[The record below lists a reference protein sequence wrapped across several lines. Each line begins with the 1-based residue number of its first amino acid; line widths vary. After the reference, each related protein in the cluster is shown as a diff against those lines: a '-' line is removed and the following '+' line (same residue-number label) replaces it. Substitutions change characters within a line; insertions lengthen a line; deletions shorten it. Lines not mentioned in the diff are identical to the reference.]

1 LPYKQNLL
9 NDKVNTARLSVISN
23 SALIIIKLIA
33 GFATGSISIISEAI
47 HSSMDLVAS
56 VMAFY
61 SVKVS
66 SNPPDKQHPY
76 GHGKIENISG
86 VIEALLILIAS
97 IWIVYEST
105 KKFSHLTLGHSL
117 PAGIAVMLISAL
129 VNIIISRKLY
139 KVAKATDSV
148 ALEADALHLRADVW
162 TSLGVGISLFIV
174 WLTGLAILD
183 PIIAILVAIVILW
196 EAFTLLRSAFS
207 PLLDTKLPD
216 EEIDIIQNAIK
227 AASPEKVKF
236 HQLRTRKSGFR
247 KFIDLH
253 LEVPEELS
261 VKESHEICDRIE
273 KEIEQKIAGSEVVI
287 HVEPLPE

>member
-1 LPYKQNLL
+1 MPYKQISL
-9 NDKVNTARLSVISN
+9 NNKVNTAGLSILSN

-33 GFATGSISIISEAI
+33 GIISGSISIISEAI
-47 HSSMDLVAS
+47 HSSMDLFAS
-56 VMAFY
+56 VMILY

-86 VIEALLILIAS
+86 VIEALLILCAS
-97 IWIVYEST
+97 VWIIYEST
-105 KKFSHLTLGHSL
+105 RKFSHLKLSHSL

-129 VNIIISRKLY
+129 INIIVSKKLY
-139 KVAKATDSV
+139 KVAKETDSV
-148 ALEADALHLRADVW
+148 ALAADALNHRADVW
-162 TSLGVGISLFIV
+162 TSIGVAVSLFIV

-183 PIIAILVAIVILW
+183 PIIAIFIAIFILR
-196 EAFTLLRSAFS
+196 ESFILLRSAFS

-216 EEIDIIQNAIK
+216 EEIDIIQNVIK
-227 AASPEKVKF
+227 AACPEKVKF
-236 HQLRTRKSGFR
+236 HQLRTRKSGFH

-261 VKESHEICDRIE
+261 VKESHDICDIIE
-273 KEIEQKIAGSEVVI
+273 KEIKQKIKDSEVVI
-287 HVEPLPE
+287 HVEPLPK